1 MDFDAGGFAA
11 GVEWNGHWGKQSSVV
26 SFQSSVKSNDN
37 AEAQR
42 AQRKL
47 LRGAGFG
54 VEGGAAAGGGEGLAV
69 GAEFGLLEE
78 VAGGV
83 EREMAVG
90 ELDAA
95 AGVTGDVHVV
105 RDHKDCVAGLVEF
118 AKNIDDDGFVGF
130 VEIAGWLVGE
140 DKLRLIDEGA
150 GDGDT
155 LLFAAGKF

>member
-11 GVEWNGHWGKQSSVV
+11 GMEWDGHGGSSR
-26 SFQSSVKSNDN
+26 QSSVKSRPNDN

-47 LRGAGFG
+47 LRSAGLG

-83 EREMAVG
+83 EREVAVG
-90 ELDAA
+90 EFDAA
-95 AGVTGDVHVV
+95 AGVAGDVHVV
-105 RDHKDCVAGLVEF
+105 GDHQDGVAGLVEF
-118 AKNIDDDGFVGF
+118 AKNIDDDAFV
-130 VEIAGWLVGE
+130 
-140 DKLRLIDEGA
+140 
-150 GDGDT
+150 
-155 LLFAAGKF
+155 

>member
-1 MDFDAGGFAA
+1 MSTPAFAETWTLTLVGLRPAWSGMGIGG
-11 GVEWNGHWGKQSSVV
+11 NSRQSSVK
-26 SFQSSVKSNDN
+26 SKSNDN

-47 LRGAGFG
+47 LRSAGFG

-95 AGVTGDVHVV
+95 AGVAGDVHVV
-105 RDHKDCVAGLVEF
+105 RDHKDRVAGLVSSRKILMTMPSL
-118 AKNIDDDGFVGF
+118 A
-130 VEIAGWLVGE
+130 
-140 DKLRLIDEGA
+140 
-150 GDGDT
+150 
-155 LLFAAGKF
+155 

>member
-54 VEGGAAAGGGEGLAV
+54 VEGGAAAGGREGFAV

-83 EREMAVG
+83 EREVTVG
-90 ELDAA
+90 QFDAA
-95 AGVTGDVHVV
+95 AGVAGDVHVV
-105 RDHKDCVAGLVEF
+105 RDHENCVAGLVEF
-118 AKNIDDDGFVGF
+118 AKNIDDDAFVSF
-130 VEIAGWLVGE
+130 VEIAGGLVGE
-140 DKLRLIDEGA
+140 DELRLIDEGA
-150 GDGDT
+150 GNGDT
-155 LLFAAGKF
+155 LLFAARQC